1 VKALLALGIEG
12 DDLQVKLSGLV
23 FHRVAVAAFLG
34 ELEYD
39 FDVRRLLGVAL
50 VQGAVGV
57 DAGKGLLDLLQELVG
72 GRSVADDPVDL
83 LAVLVDDE
91 LGRRRVDGE
100 LLEDRVPDLVAA
112 RGPVEDDVRVEEI
125 GVFGVVIELLNQQF
139 AGLSATRVKVD
150 QDEFVLFLGF
160 GQRLVEGSRED
171 RGRLR
176 GGERGAAVVPPL
188 RP

>member
-12 DDLQVKLSGLV
+12 DDLQVKLLSLV
-23 FHRVAVAAFLG
+23 SHRVAVAAFLG

-83 LAVLVDDE
+83 LAVLVDEE
-91 LGRRRVDGE
+91 LGRRALG
-100 LLEDRVPDLVAA
+100 LEPLVDRVPDLVDAVGA
-112 RGPVEDDVRVEEI
+112 VDDEVLVEEI
-125 GVFGVVIELLNQQF
+125 GVAGVVVELPDQQF
-139 AGLSATRVKVD
+139 AAPSATRVEI
-150 QDEFVLFLGF
+150 DEDELVLFLGF